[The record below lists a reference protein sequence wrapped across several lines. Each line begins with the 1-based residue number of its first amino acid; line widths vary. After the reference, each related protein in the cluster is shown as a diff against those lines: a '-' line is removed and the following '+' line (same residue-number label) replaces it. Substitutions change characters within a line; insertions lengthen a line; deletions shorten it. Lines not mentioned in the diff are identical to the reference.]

1 MCAALDENEVPREPG
16 VPYRTPAL
24 EELRGAVVEALR
36 ESHSDRVAGDVYGV
50 AAQTLE
56 CDMLSAQFA
65 SQVLDRAYQG
75 WTPQLGYALIRTY
88 LRTENFSSAH
98 ALAERCAEVSPFPSM
113 GWRCI
118 GEFFAERADAEE
130 VFALWPK
137 YEATR
142 DRNGIDRIRATLLR
156 ETARCH
162 GWRAAAELASHSRMG
177 SKAGYSD
184 RLKVALRHYAEQ
196 GDPLALRELIASEAV
211 LSGVEP
217 VDRMHLLILAIRAS
231 DRGVVGQDHELLP
244 GVIDEIISLDPLES
258 KQLSR
263 TRDWLLVECW
273 PAIEEQAT
281 LDRVRGAVRAPMWK
295 RELKTLKH
303 AE

>member
-16 VPYRTPAL
+16 VSYRTPAL
-24 EELRGAVVEALR
+24 EELRNAVDEALR
-36 ESHSDRVAGDVYGV
+36 GSHSDRMDGDVYGV
-50 AAQTLE
+50 AARMLE
-56 CDMLSAQFA
+56 YDMLSAQFA

-75 WTPQLGYALIRTY
+75 WTPQLGYALIRAH
-88 LRTENFSSAH
+88 LRAKDFSSAH
-98 ALAERCAEVSPFPSM
+98 ALAERCAVASSFSSM

-118 GEFFAERADAEE
+118 GEFFAERADAEG

-137 YEATR
+137 YEAAR

-156 ETARCH
+156 ETARFH
-162 GWRAAAELASHSRMG
+162 GWRAAAGLASHPRMG

-184 RLKVALRHYAEQ
+184 RLKVALRDYAEQ
-196 GDPLALRELIASEAV
+196 GDPLALRDLIASEAV
-211 LSGVEP
+211 LSAVEP

-231 DRGVVGQDHELLP
+231 DRGIVGQDHELLS
-244 GVIDEIISLDPLES
+244 GIIDEIVSLDPFAS

-273 PAIEEQAT
+273 PAIEEQST